1 MENALAKAKDELGGT
16 EASARKVEEGLR
28 RQLLE
33 LVHKCQQSE
42 HNLNSARTSTQE
54 KLNKKLQ
61 DADGKAEATNAEAQK
76 LKDELK
82 AAKESLLKQNSEFLK
97 EKALREQQMQF
108 VEQEL
113 TETKQQL
120 VESRR
125 TQEQM
130 VWAMKTEESSG
141 DDDAKQ
147 C

>member
-113 TETKQQL
+113 TETKQ
-120 VESRR
+120 
-125 TQEQM
+125 
-130 VWAMKTEESSG
+130 
-141 DDDAKQ
+141 
-147 C
+147 